1 MRGPGASRA
10 PGDLGAVLACQVPL
24 SRGRP
29 SGRPTRRVGFP
40 AMNPAVKWVGSAV
53 AIPVLTLAIYLF
65 AVLQVYIIA
74 WVVNLIGV
82 VF

>member
-1 MRGPGASRA
+1 
-10 PGDLGAVLACQVPL
+10 
-24 SRGRP
+24 
-29 SGRPTRRVGFP
+29 
-40 AMNPAVKWVGSAV
+40 MNPAVKWVGSAV